1 MSKMCCN
8 CYYGVYGVGG
18 WRCHR
23 YDRWVSGTDG
33 DNCPSFKDDYR
44 YGKIKKNSNSSSS
57 GCFLTSA
64 CVSYMKKS
72 DDCEE
77 LTVLRTFRDNYLA
90 SKEEGKALVE
100 EYYAIAPAIVEKIEG
115 SANAD
120 EYFKDIYKTVLRCVE
135 AIKGGEN
142 EIAVALYKQMVLKY
156 KAI

>member
-8 CYYGVYGVGG
+8 CYYAVYGAG
-18 WRCHR
+18 WYCHY
-23 YDRWVSGTDG
+23 YDRHVNGTDG
-33 DNCPSFKDDYR
+33 ENCSKFKDDYR
-44 YGKIKKNSNSSSS
+44 YGKIKNGSS